1 MAAARRMALLTL
13 ALALTASSCSVAQA
27 ARQATSSSMRAG
39 AGAGPSLNER
49 PIIGILSQ
57 PGDPAPKSM
66 SYIAASYIKWVEAAG
81 ARVIPI
87 FYDMTPE
94 EVRARFQVI
103 NGLLIPGGG
112 AVLSPGHKFYDTAAL
127 LVNLAIEANDN
138 GDYFPVHGTCLGM
151 ETLSVIISAN
161 YTILGDFN
169 AEDAAAPLLYT
180 ENAENSHLIKSLPA
194 DVVHDLQVGRYFG
207 RTQCAI
213 ASLPLHV
220 SWALCRQCSGRSGV
234 GRERGQGVRLAI

>member
-1 MAAARRMALLTL
+1 MALLTL
-13 ALALTASSCSVAQA
+13 ALALTASSSVAQA

-194 DVVHDLQVGRYFG
+194 DVVHDLQVGRY
-207 RTQCAI
+207 
-213 ASLPLHV
+213 
-220 SWALCRQCSGRSGV
+220 
-234 GRERGQGVRLAI
+234 